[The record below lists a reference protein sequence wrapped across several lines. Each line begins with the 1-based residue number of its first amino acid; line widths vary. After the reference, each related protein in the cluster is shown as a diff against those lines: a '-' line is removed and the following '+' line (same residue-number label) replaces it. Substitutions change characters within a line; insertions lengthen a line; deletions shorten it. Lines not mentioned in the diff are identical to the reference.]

1 MILQNETIITCWAQ
15 VHAAVS
21 LWSCDRDVFKPSGHR
36 KSTFARKSLFWL
48 NKKDTDEGDTSS
60 AVSEY
65 TETGREKKKD
75 DGDGDKDDDLV
86 AGRNLKQ

>member
-21 LWSCDRDVFKPSGHR
+21 LWFCDRVVFKPSGHI
-36 KSTFARKSLFWL
+36 KSIFGRKSLFWL

-60 AVSEY
+60 AVSE
-65 TETGREKKKD
+65 RKKKKD